1 MERKQDKPPLSQP
14 PRLNLQ
20 GKLLLQT
27 LQQIAATVL
36 KQFYHIFKA
45 FLPPIIGIRHFFIR
59 KTSRE
64 KHMGAILPAHCPF
77 LSNRFKSRRF
87 SRSIP
92 TIRSNCSKSSF
103 RTGRDL
109 SPGSSYPYF
118 SAPSASGY
126 PEGSPDG
133 NRSFRRNR
141 SQSNVPD
148 LVLRPFFENDFRGR
162 RAADV
167 AQTDKQDSVRFGS
180 THGRHFFFRIGR
192 RPPHFKREEFLHGKR
207 KRPRI
212 WHGAEKET
220 APLIQK

>member
-1 MERKQDKPPLSQP
+1 ML
-14 PRLNLQ
+14 
-20 GKLLLQT
+20 
-27 LQQIAATVL
+27 
-36 KQFYHIFKA
+36 KA
-45 FLPPIIGIRHFFIR
+45 FLPPIIGIRYFFIR

-64 KHMGAILPAHCPF
+64 KTHGHYLACPLSVFIQPFQIPQIFTVHSHNQVKLFQILFPQGARLKPRILISVFFQRRQHPAI
-77 LSNRFKSRRF
+77 RRA
-87 SRSIP
+87 
-92 TIRSNCSKSSF
+92 
-103 RTGRDL
+103 
-109 SPGSSYPYF
+109 
-118 SAPSASGY
+118 APMVTDHSG
-126 PEGSPDG
+126 GIALNQMFQTLFCDH
-133 NRSFRRNR
+133 
-141 SQSNVPD
+141 
-148 LVLRPFFENDFRGR
+148 FFENDFRGR